1 MCMYGVDRPSHMQQ
15 LYSICRSKTKIW
27 KTIPNGSHNDT
38 VAEPNYFQY
47 IADFIREQVLKDS

>member
-1 MCMYGVDRPSHMQQ
+1 MQQ